1 METKYLCQMNIV
13 IVDYKM
19 GNIHS
24 VARKLKML
32 GVNYEISNNPDTIKQ
47 ADKLILPGVGH
58 FGKAMLQLEESN
70 LISVLNDVVLIQKK
84 PILGIC
90 LGMQLMANFSEEGNV
105 NGLGCIDGK
114 VKRFQVN
121 DKLRFKIPH
130 TSWNQIS
137 ICKESQMNIGLD
149 NTSEFYFV
157 HAYYFRANNESD
169 ILHKTTYEQEFVSAV
184 QKENIVGVQYHPEK
198 SHDLGMQLIKNFVSE
213 F

>member
-105 NGLGCIDGK
+105 NGLGWIDGK

-137 ICKESQMNIGLD
+137 ICKESLMNIGLD

-198 SHDLGMQLIKNFVSE
+198 SHDAGLQLINNFVFE

>member
-1 METKYLCQMNIV
+1 MNIV

-105 NGLGCIDGK
+105 NGLGWIDGK

-137 ICKESQMNIGLD
+137 ICKESLMNIGLD

-198 SHDLGMQLIKNFVSE
+198 SHDVGLQLIKNFVFE

>member
-1 METKYLCQMNIV
+1 MNIV

-105 NGLGCIDGK
+105 NGLGWIDGK